1 MTSTTN
7 HLSLISLLLLAS
19 FAGILLGG
27 ISSSRFARCL
37 SANVMITAGSSLILI
52 GGLMLT
58 ILFKLQIINI
68 IGLYGAAIMVF
79 FGSALLIPN
88 ASMQALAVVD
98 DHANGASIMNATA
111 LFLSS
116 LFVHIA
122 AKFTAVPANF
132 IKTVK
137 SHA

>member
-1 MTSTTN
+1 
-7 HLSLISLLLLAS
+7 
-19 FAGILLGG
+19 
-27 ISSSRFARCL
+27 
-37 SANVMITAGSSLILI
+37 
-52 GGLMLT
+52 
-58 ILFKLQIINI
+58 
-68 IGLYGAAIMVF
+68 
-79 FGSALLIPN
+79 
-88 ASMQALAVVD
+88 MQALAVVD